1 MSDGAAHYNPDD
13 FAKLRPVEDTHFWFV
28 GRNNILGAALRMPTS
43 GGAGPSR
50 VLEIGCGTGNTL
62 RVLRENFPGAMLIGM
77 DAFHAGL
84 LHARSRTDARLV
96 EGRIERMPFRRRF
109 DLIGMFDVLE
119 HIEDDRAALGAVRES
134 LEPGGRLVL
143 TVPAGP
149 SLWSRFDEESGHQ
162 RRYTAGTL
170 RRVLAAAEFRVEYV
184 TYFMSVI
191 YPAVWISRR
200 LEAALAPLSRRFAA
214 PRRSAIGSELHL
226 PRLVNSMFRELLRLE
241 TPIVERRR
249 RLPFGTSILAI
260 ATT

>member
-28 GRNNILGAALRMPTS
+28 GRNNILGAALGTVTADGS
-43 GGAGPSR
+43 GPKS

-62 RVLRENFPGAMLIGM
+62 RVLRERLPKATLIGM

-96 EGRIERMPFRRRF
+96 EGRIENMPFRRPF
-109 DLIGMFDVLE
+109 ALIGMFDVLE
-119 HIEDDRAALGAVRES
+119 HIEDEVGALHAIRRS
-134 LEPGGRLVL
+134 LEPDGRLIL

-149 SLWSRFDEESGHQ
+149 ALWSRYDEESEHQ
-162 RRYTAGTL
+162 RRYTVRHL
-170 RRVLAAAEFRVEYV
+170 RKVLSAAQFQVEYV
-184 TYFMSVI
+184 THFMSLI

-200 LEAALAPLSRRFAA
+200 LEGCLSAMSRRPSA
-214 PRRSAIGSELHL
+214 PRQRAIERELHL
-226 PRLVNSMFRELLRLE
+226 PRVVNRVFRELLRLE
-241 TPIVERRR
+241 LPAVKRRY

-260 ATT
+260 ARP